1 MIREFD
7 DRRESASTGLHLAK
21 PKGGHGHC
29 EYWLVSGWAAWS
41 STFSVSWS
49 CSFLSS
55 AKYADSD
62 WFRMRRKS
70 CVCSASLMQGAGHL
84 SHREHAGTTGHF
96 GKGQHHPKLLES
108 CARQILEEPRKK
120 HTAHNL
126 VFVSSFPT

>member
-1 MIREFD
+1 MIRELD

-29 EYWLVSGWAAWS
+29 EYWLVSGRAAWS

-62 WFRMRRKS
+62 WFRMRQKS
-70 CVCSASLMQGAGHL
+70 CVCSASLSWEQGISATGSMLGQLDILAKVSTIL
-84 SHREHAGTTGHF
+84 SF
-96 GKGQHHPKLLES
+96 
-108 CARQILEEPRKK
+108 
-120 HTAHNL
+120 
-126 VFVSSFPT
+126 